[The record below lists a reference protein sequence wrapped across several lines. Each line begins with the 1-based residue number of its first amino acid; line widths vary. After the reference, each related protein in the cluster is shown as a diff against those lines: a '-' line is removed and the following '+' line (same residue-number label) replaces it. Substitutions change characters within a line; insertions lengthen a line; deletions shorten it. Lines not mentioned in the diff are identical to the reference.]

1 MEQNEKNQDL
11 IDLSKNFEE
20 EVENIRN
27 DEAPIHLNSNESSV
41 WVQGYQTGFQ
51 AAIEYLSNKIFKI

>member
-20 EVENIRN
+20 EVENMRN
-27 DEAPIHLNSNESSV
+27 DEAPIHLNSNESSA
-41 WVQGYQTGFQ
+41 WIQGYQTGFQ
-51 AAIEYLSNKIFKI
+51 AAIEYLKNKNK

>member
-20 EVENIRN
+20 EVENMRI
-27 DEAPIHLNSNESSV
+27 DEAPVHLNNNESSI
-41 WVQGYQTGFQ
+41 WLQGYQTGFQ
-51 AAIEYLSNKIFKI
+51 AAIEFINKNKNN

>member
-20 EVENIRN
+20 EVENMRI
-27 DEAPIHLNSNESSV
+27 DEAPVHLNNNESSI
-41 WVQGYQTGFQ
+41 WLQGYQLGFQ
-51 AAIEYLSNKIFKI
+51 AAIEFLKQNNN

>member
-20 EVENIRN
+20 EVENMQLN
-27 DEAPIHLNSNESSV
+27 EAPIQLNNNESSA
-41 WVQGYQTGFQ
+41 WLQGYQLVFQ
-51 AAIEYLSNKIFKI
+51 SAIEYLKNKNK

>member
-20 EVENIRN
+20 EVENMQLN
-27 DEAPIHLNSNESSV
+27 EAPIQLNNNESSA
-41 WVQGYQTGFQ
+41 WLQGYQLGFQ
-51 AAIEYLSNKIFKI
+51 AAIEYLKNKNK